1 MHGGDFVQAKRGEP
15 RCGRCGGALRLGDRV
30 WAAPGP
36 RGHFSPDLGD
46 WTVAHVGCVSDEEHA
61 FLGGRE
67 ARDVVSRD
75 VAAADSA

>member
-15 RCGRCGGALRLGDRV
+15 RCGRCGGALRLGDQV
-30 WAAPGP
+30 CDAPRA
-36 RGHFSPDLGD
+36 RGDFSPDLGD